1 MKYKNVYGE
10 EISEEEVINYF
21 EQVDHC
27 KDLILDVGRQ
37 EPEETETLEQMKLV
51 IYALYDE
58 LDKIEIVKE

>member
-21 EQVDHC
+21 EQIDNC

-37 EPEETETLEQMKLV
+37 EPDEIDTLEQMKMV
-51 IYALYDE
+51 MYALYEE
-58 LDKIEIVKE
+58 LDKIELVKE